1 MATGVNGV
9 RLSTDRYYRAM
20 STELETIFEPRGEL
34 TDEIEDGLTRFNMAK
49 LGGWE
54 CHHIAVSAHKDGQL
68 VGGVSGTAQ
77 WDWLQ
82 VELLW
87 VEASEQRRGVGSQL
101 LTAIGRAA
109 ASKGFPNAYVTTGSW
124 QALGFYQKH
133 GYDVFGQLEDFPK
146 GHTTYFLKKLGS
158 A

>member
-1 MATGVNGV
+1 
-9 RLSTDRYYRAM
+9 M
-20 STELETIFEPRGEL
+20 SINFETIFEP
-34 TDEIEDGLTRFNMAK
+34 TDELSEEIENGLDRFNISK

-54 CHHIAVSAHKDGQL
+54 CHHIAVSARKDGQL
-68 VGGVSGTAQ
+68 VGGAMGTAQ

-87 VEASEQRRGVGSQL
+87 VEASEQRRGVGSHL
-101 LTAIGRAA
+101 LTAIEKAA
-109 ASKGFPNAYVTTGSW
+109 ASKGFLNAHVRTGSW

-133 GYDVFGQLEDFPK
+133 GYDVFGQLEGFPK

-158 A
+158 V